1 MRELIKALL
10 VEDSE
15 DDTVLLKRELENQNF
30 KVEFTRVDTA
40 EGMVRALS
48 ERNWDVVLA
57 DYRMPKFSAPAAL
70 QLLQES
76 GSDLPFIVVSG
87 TVGEQVAVEMMK
99 VGAHDYFLKDNLTRL
114 GEAIRRELRDVQ
126 VRRENR
132 LGAVKIRHLNQVLLA
147 IRNVN
152 QLIIRETDPKK
163 LVYGTCREMVATR
176 GFWSAWI
183 YLNGESPGGEMT
195 AECGFGAGFRPFEQ
209 KLLRGEL
216 PKCCEMALLGN
227 GVATIVE
234 RKDVCT
240 GCPLYVTDG
249 RDRYRETTVLTTV
262 VRNNGRDYGFLC
274 VDTAIE
280 FHGDL
285 EEESLLAEVGGDIA
299 FALGHIQLEEK
310 RKRAEELLR
319 ESENKFR
326 SFFELAPEYCFM
338 ISKDGVVI
346 DANESAVEAIGC
358 QREELIGSHFASIY
372 ADESKDLVKHIFSK
386 WEGHRSFR
394 DKELVIRTRS
404 NEKRTVL
411 LSASA
416 VRNLNGELLHSICVQ
431 RDVTERKQMQASL
444 AQSDRL
450 ASMGMLAAGVAHEI
464 NNPLSFVLYNLDS
477 LKKDLPTLFSTAGE
491 YRKALHQGMIGERL
505 ALAEERR
512 NAFSPDVLTDMQE
525 RFNDALAGTEK
536 IKEIAYGLRTFSR
549 VEKDEQSPVS
559 LVQVVEVAVSMA
571 FNEIKYRA
579 RLTKEYE
586 SVPTVIASEGRL
598 SQVFLNL
605 LINAAQA
612 IDEGNVEGNE
622 IRIRIWSEG
631 NEACVELSDTGKGI
645 EPQHFDLLFEPFY
658 TTKEPGTGS
667 GLGLAI
673 SRNIIQ
679 GYGGQIEV
687 ESRVGA
693 GATFIVRLPSAT
705 LPKGESKAYRAAE
718 VDEGDENGV
727 KGRILIIDDEPA
739 IRSTIK
745 RMLNKHQVLEAVSG
759 EEGREILRHDQ
770 QFDLILCDMM
780 MPNVSGMELHE
791 WLTAAFPEL
800 AEQLM
805 FITGGAFTPKA
816 HDYLSKIGKTSGAK
830 TVEKPFD
837 ASELRRRVSD
847 MIVSRRSKMGGFNT
861 DKA

>member
-1 MRELIKALL
+1 MRELIKALV

-15 DDTVLLKRELENQNF
+15 DDTVLLKRELENQDF
-30 KVEFTRVDTA
+30 KVEFARVDTA
-40 EGMVRALS
+40 ESMAKALS

-57 DYRMPKFSAPAAL
+57 DYRMPQFSAPDAL

-126 VRRENR
+126 VRHENR
-132 LGAVKIRHLNQVLLA
+132 LGAIKIRHLNQLLLA

-152 QLIIRETDPKK
+152 QLIVRETNPKK
-163 LVYGTCREMVATR
+163 LIYGTCREMVATR
-176 GFWSAWI
+176 GFRSAWI
-183 YLNGESPGGEMT
+183 YLNSESPGGTTT
-195 AECGFGAGFRPFEQ
+195 AECGFGADFSPFEQ
-209 KLLRGEL
+209 KLSRGEL
-216 PKCCEMALLGN
+216 PQCCKMALFGD
-227 GVATIVE
+227 GVATIVK

-240 GCPLYVTDG
+240 GCPLYV
-249 RDRYRETTVLTTV
+249 RDRSNRHKDTTVLTAV
-262 VRNNGRDYGFLC
+262 IRNNSKNYGFLC
-274 VDTAIE
+274 VDTAVE
-280 FHGDL
+280 FHGNM

-299 FALGHIQLEEK
+299 FALSHIQLEEK
-310 RKRAEELLR
+310 RRRAEELLR

-338 ISKDGVVI
+338 ISKDGVVL
-346 DANESAVEAIGC
+346 DANKSAVEVIGC
-358 QREELIGSHFASIY
+358 QKEELIGSHFSSIY
-372 ADESKDLVKHIFSK
+372 AAESKDLVKHIYSK
-386 WEGHRSFR
+386 WEGHHSFR
-394 DKELVIRTRS
+394 DKELVILTRS

-416 VRNLNGELLHSICVQ
+416 VCNVSGELLHSICVQ

-464 NNPLSFVLYNLDS
+464 NNPLSFVLYNLES
-477 LKKDLPTLFSTAGE
+477 LKKDLPALFSTAGE
-491 YRKALHQGMIGERL
+491 YQRALHRGTAAERY
-505 ALAEERR
+505 ALAEELR
-512 NAFSPDVLTDMQE
+512 NAFSPDILEDMLE
-525 RFNDALAGTEK
+525 RFNDALAGTKK

-549 VEKDEQSPVS
+549 VEKDEQGPVS
-559 LVQVVEVAVSMA
+559 LIQVVEVAVSMA

-579 RLTKEYE
+579 RLTKDYE

-612 IDEGNVEGNE
+612 IDEGNVERNE

-673 SRNIIQ
+673 SRNIIN

-687 ESRVGA
+687 ESKVGA
-693 GATFIVRLPSAT
+693 GATFIVRLPSAR
-705 LPKGESKAYRAAE
+705 LGLEKSAVYGAAE
-718 VDEGDENGV
+718 VDELDEDGV

-739 IRSTIK
+739 IRSAIK
-745 RMLNKHQVLEAVSG
+745 RMLNNHQVLEAVSG
-759 EEGREILRHDQ
+759 EEGREILKHDQ

-816 HDYLSKIGKTSGAK
+816 HDYLSRIGETSRDKTF
-830 TVEKPFD
+830 EKPFD

-847 MIVSRRSKMGGFNT
+847 MIVSHRSKNRRFT
-861 DKA
+861 Y